1 MAAAG
6 LWSTS
11 IDLGLLVGE
20 IRRAYLGRAATL
32 LDQELARQMLTS
44 RPGNLYGLG
53 SMVDRAAGDL
63 EFGHSAMVFNRMRD
77 GAGVVVLTN
86 SDSGH
91 EVVRFL
97 ATALGK
103 VTT

>member
-1 MAAAG
+1 
-6 LWSTS
+6 
-11 IDLGLLVGE
+11 
-20 IRRAYLGRAATL
+20 
-32 LDQELARQMLTS
+32 MLTS
-44 RPGNLYGLG
+44 QPGNLYGLG
-53 SMVDRAAGDL
+53 SMVDQAAGDL
-63 EFGHSAMVFNRMRD
+63 EFGHSGETTGYRAMVFNRMRD